1 MKMKALLMTKAV
13 IQMLIAVILSVRSAV
28 SLTLDLWLCP
38 PLSALHRCPFLSVFH
53 SNRVFLHLFLLSV
66 SSLDQK
72 LVKEVSQVKLAA
84 ENGTGPI
91 LASPDLK
98 GLVEFMKSGRCKRV
112 VVMTGAGV
120 SVAAGI
126 PDFRSP
132 GTGLYSNLQKYDLP
146 TPEAIFTLDYFR
158 RNPKPFYVLAKELYP
173 GQYDGTKCH
182 YFIRLLHE
190 KGMLLRN
197 YTQNIDTLEVSTGIP
212 DDLLVFA
219 HGSYASASCIECHH
233 PHTREWVKEEV
244 FADRIPKCS
253 KCTKGLVKP
262 DIVFFGE
269 NLPDRFFDLAKVD
282 FPQADLLIV
291 MGTSLTVYPFAG
303 LISKVG
309 FNVPRVLINR
319 DPVGAATPMMLMRG
333 HLGFDFGGNSNTRDV
348 PLLGD
353 CQETVE
359 TLVQL
364 LGWEDDFKALMA
376 SSTFKKDA
384 TSASSSKP
392 TEKSATPSKSA

>member
-1 MKMKALLMTKAV
+1 MTKVV
-13 IQMLIAVILSVRSAV
+13 ILMSIAVILSVRSVHFEACM
-28 SLTLDLWLCP
+28 SRKWAFFC
-38 PLSALHRCPFLSVFH
+38 ALAFFFCC
-53 SNRVFLHLFLLSV
+53 
-66 SSLDQK
+66 SSLLAFRCALMRKSYLLHCCLGVFKDQK
-72 LVKEVSQVKLAA
+72 LVKEVSQVKLAS
-84 ENGTGPI
+84 ENESGP
-91 LASPDLK
+91 LLSSPDLK
-98 GLVEFMKSGRCKRV
+98 GLVDYMKSGRCKRV
-112 VVMTGAGV
+112 IVMTGAGV

-146 TPEAIFTLDYFR
+146 TPESIFTLNYFR
-158 RNPKPFYVLAKELYP
+158 RNPKPFFVLAKELYP

-197 YTQNIDTLEVSTGIP
+197 YTQNIDTLEISTGLP
-212 DDLLVFA
+212 EDSLVFA
-219 HGSYASASCIECHH
+219 HGSFASASCIECHH
-233 PHTREWVKEEV
+233 THTREWVKEEV
-244 FADRIPKCS
+244 FADRIPKCQ
-253 KCTKGLVKP
+253 KCDKKGLVKP

-269 NLPDRFFDLAKVD
+269 NLPDRFFDLAKQD
-282 FPQADLLIV
+282 FPKADLLIV

-309 FNVPRVLINR
+309 FNTPRVLINR

-333 HLGFDFGGNSNTRDV
+333 HLGFDFGGNHNTRDV

-353 CQETVE
+353 CQDTVQQ
-359 TLVQL
+359 LVQL
-364 LGWEDDFKALMA
+364 LGWEEDFNKLIA

-384 TSASSSKP
+384 SSTSSPNTSNSTP
-392 TEKSATPSKSA
+392 PPPSKV